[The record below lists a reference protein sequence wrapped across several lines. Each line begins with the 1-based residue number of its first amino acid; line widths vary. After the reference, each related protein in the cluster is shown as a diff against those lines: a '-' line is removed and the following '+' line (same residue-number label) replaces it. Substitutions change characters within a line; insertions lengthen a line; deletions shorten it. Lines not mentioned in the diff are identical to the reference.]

1 MEFQVNTN
9 QVILRQQDQVESGE
23 YNVTECNFTFSSE
36 FDGLTKKAVFTGED
50 GTAYLQ
56 TIVDNKCSIPS
67 EILEV
72 SQVVEIGVYAY
83 DVENE
88 ELVLRYSPEPTQF
101 YIHQGSYKEAQNST
115 PPTPSEIEQ
124 LQAQITTNA
133 NDIDT
138 LETDVGN
145 IQGDIAN
152 IEAEQVTQNE
162 NIQTN
167 TDNISTINGQIVT
180 INADIDNLENTKA
193 DKSEI
198 PTKTSDLINDS
209 GFIEDENY
217 VHTDNNFT
225 DEDEAQITTNKND
238 IATLQSTKADKS
250 EIPTKTSDLTNDSG
264 FINKNVN
271 DLVNYTLKTNTGS
284 LIDLEINGTTYV
296 ITLSLK
302 NQDGNVISTD
312 TIDLPLESVVVGGSY
327 DAVNKKI
334 VLTLENG
341 NTVDIPVGDLI
352 AGLQT
357 EITSQNKLASDL
369 VDDTNSGNKF
379 VTTSEKQT
387 WNAKYDKPVGGI
399 PSTDLAS
406 DVLADYVK
414 NTDYA
419 SANKGG
425 VIKSNSI
432 FGTWVVDSGNY
443 KGSLCA
449 RTNNYATYQ
458 NAGNDLLIGK
468 GTLENVITGKELVNK
483 TYVDNIVGN
492 IESILEEL
500 DIRKRGVVYEY
511 SK

>member
-67 EILEV
+67 EILEI

-238 IATLQSTKADKS
+238 IY
-250 EIPTKTSDLTNDSG
+250 EISKVYDDSYGLVGFTWMVYMKYQNDYELVP
-264 FINKNVN
+264 NKF
-271 DLVNYTLKTNTGS
+271 DITTLKPFESRVLVRSSMDG
-284 LIDLEINGTTYV
+284 LWKPAVFGFRNGYNDNAFY
-296 ITLSLK
+296 I
-302 NQDGNVISTD
+302 
-312 TIDLPLESVVVGGSY
+312 VGGSCW
-327 DAVNKKI
+327 KQC
-334 VLTLENG
+334 
-341 NTVDIPVGDLI
+341 IPYLNNEHLCGTTNDC
-352 AGLQT
+352 
-357 EITSQNKLASDL
+357 
-369 VDDTNSGNKF
+369 DDFYK
-379 VTTSEKQT
+379 T
-387 WNAKYDKPVGGI
+387 W
-399 PSTDLAS
+399 
-406 DVLADYVK
+406 
-414 NTDYA
+414 
-419 SANKGG
+419 
-425 VIKSNSI
+425 
-432 FGTWVVDSGNY
+432 
-443 KGSLCA
+443 
-449 RTNNYATYQ
+449 
-458 NAGNDLLIGK
+458 
-468 GTLENVITGKELVNK
+468 E
-483 TYVDNIVGN
+483 
-492 IESILEEL
+492 
-500 DIRKRGVVYEY
+500 
-511 SK
+511 

>member
-36 FDGLTKKAVFTGED
+36 YDGLTKKAVFTGED

-56 TIVDNKCSIPS
+56 TIIDNKCSIPS

-88 ELVLRYSPEPTQF
+88 ELVLRYSPEPTGF
-101 YIHQGSYKEAQNST
+101 YVHEGSYKEGQNST

-124 LQAQITTNA
+124 LQAQITSNK
-133 NDIDT
+133 NDI
-138 LETDVGN
+138 EEM
-145 IQGDIAN
+145 QGDIVDINTELATIN
-152 IEAEQVTQNE
+152 GDITDIKAEQTEQNT
-162 NIQTN
+162 NIQNN
-167 TDNISTINGQIVT
+167 TDNISTINGQILA

-209 GFIEDENY
+209 GFIEDEDY

-225 DEDEAQITTNKND
+225 DEYEAQINQNASD

-302 NQDGNVISTD
+302 NQDGTVISTD

-379 VTTSEKQT
+379 VTTSEKQA
-387 WNAKYDKPVGGI
+387 WNAKYDKPAGGI
-399 PSTDLAS
+399 PKTDLAS
-406 DVLADYVK
+406 DVQTSLGKADTAIQQHQDISGKEDKSNKVTSISSSS
-414 NTDYA
+414 TDTEYP
-419 SANKGG
+419 SAKCVYDLVGDIESVLHELNVGGG
-425 VIKSNSI
+425 V
-432 FGTWVVDSGNY
+432 
-443 KGSLCA
+443 
-449 RTNNYATYQ
+449 Q
-458 NAGNDLLIGK
+458 
-468 GTLENVITGKELVNK
+468 
-483 TYVDNIVGN
+483 
-492 IESILEEL
+492 
-500 DIRKRGVVYEY
+500 
-511 SK
+511 